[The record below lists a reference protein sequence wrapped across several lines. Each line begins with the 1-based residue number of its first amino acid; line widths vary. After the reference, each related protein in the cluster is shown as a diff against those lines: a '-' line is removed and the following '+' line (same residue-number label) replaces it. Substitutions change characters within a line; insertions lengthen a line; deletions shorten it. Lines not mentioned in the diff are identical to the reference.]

1 MLRWLVPGRGSNRD
15 AMIDVVEADLSEPP
29 HQAAVLALTRSY
41 ARDPM
46 GNGADLSRAIQDV
59 LIERLREHP
68 THLVFLAFHASEPV
82 GIATCFLGF
91 STFAARRLVNVHD
104 LHVVPSFRRHGIGR
118 RLLEA
123 VEARAKKLDC
133 CKLTLE
139 VQEKN
144 HAARAL
150 YRSFGFQDGLYEPGA
165 GVVLF
170 REKKLG

>member
-1 MLRWLVPGRGSNRD
+1 
-15 AMIDVVEADLSEPP
+15 MIDVVEADLAKPP
-29 HQAAVLALTRSY
+29 HQAAVLELTRSY

-46 GNGADLSRAIQDV
+46 GNGAELPGSVQASLV
-59 LIERLREHP
+59 ERLRAHP
-68 THLVFLAFHASEPV
+68 TTLIFLAFEGPEPA

-91 STFAARRLVNVHD
+91 STFAGRPLVNVHD
-104 LHVVPSFRRHGIGR
+104 LHVAPRFQRRGIGR

-123 VEARAKKLDC
+123 VEGRARALDC

-139 VQEKN
+139 VQAGN
-144 HAARAL
+144 HPARAL
-150 YRSFGFQDGLYEPGA
+150 YRSFGFRDGEYEPEA